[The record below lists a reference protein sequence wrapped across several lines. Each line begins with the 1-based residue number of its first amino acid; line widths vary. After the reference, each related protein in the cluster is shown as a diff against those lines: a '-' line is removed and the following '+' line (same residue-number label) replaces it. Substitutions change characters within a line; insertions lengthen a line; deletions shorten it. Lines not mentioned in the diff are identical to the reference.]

1 MTSPTHARKARLKT
15 HLVSAKAKLKNHVT
29 PRRLVLLSAAA
40 CSAFLLLLTLRVLH
54 SAASRGASRS
64 WSGTASTPAAV
75 AGVQHAQQQR
85 DECAKVPAPVAEAL
99 VHYATSS
106 NEAPRQTEA
115 EAGAAA
121 RVLARRAPCN
131 LLVLGLGPGSALWA
145 ALNHGGRTLFLD
157 PDAARVAAARA
168 ARPAGIDLQ
177 AHPVAYHYQQQ
188 QQAAASGPAATALSD
203 DHLLA
208 LRNSSDCS
216 ADSSP
221 PKPLAPDHLERSA
234 CALAPRGLPAAFYEA
249 EWDVVMVDAP
259 PAPGAVYTAAVA
271 ARARRPG
278 TGETDVLVHGVDGA
292 AEERFARA
300 FLCDGY
306 LKEEAGRLRHFSVP
320 SHRDKDTMPFCP

>member
-29 PRRLVLLSAAA
+29 PRRVVLLSAAA
-40 CSAFLLLLTLRVLH
+40 CSAFLLLLTLRTLH

-64 WSGTASTPAAV
+64 SGTAAAV
-75 AGVQHAQQQR
+75 AGMQHAQEPRNQQR
-85 DECAKVPAPVAEAL
+85 QECAKVPAPVAEAL
-99 VHYATSS
+99 VHYATS
-106 NEAPRQTEA
+106 NETPRQTEA

-121 RVLARRAPCN
+121 RVLARRGPCN

-145 ALNHGGRTLFLD
+145 GLNHGGRTLFLE
-157 PDAARVAAARA
+157 PDAARIAAARA
-168 ARPAGIDLQ
+168 AHPAGIDLQ
-177 AHPVAYHYQQQ
+177 AHPVAYQYQ
-188 QQAAASGPAATALSD
+188 QQAASGAGTTLSD
-203 DHLLA
+203 DDLLA
-208 LRNSSDCS
+208 LRNSSECA

-221 PKPLAPDHLERSA
+221 PKPLAPDHLERSP
-234 CALAPRGLPAAFYEA
+234 CALSPRGLPAAFYEA

-259 PAPGAVYTAAVA
+259 VPGAVYTAAVA

-292 AEERFARA
+292 AEESFAQA
-300 FLCDGY
+300 FLCEGY

-320 SHRDKDTMPFCP
+320 SHRDKDAMLFCP